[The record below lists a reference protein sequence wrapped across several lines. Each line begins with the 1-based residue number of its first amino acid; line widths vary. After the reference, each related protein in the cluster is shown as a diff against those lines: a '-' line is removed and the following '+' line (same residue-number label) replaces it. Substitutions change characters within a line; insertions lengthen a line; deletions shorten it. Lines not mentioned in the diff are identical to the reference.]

1 MAAAGSLL
9 PWRTRSGPLVAG
21 PCIAY
26 RLASGRLVCAT
37 ADHRILT
44 GAGWGTVG
52 DLRANDR
59 VAVARHVP
67 EPYVPETWP
76 DDQVVLL
83 GHLIG
88 DGSYLPHQPL
98 RYTTADEE
106 NSAAVAAAARRQ
118 FGARV
123 TRHDGPTG
131 TWHQLVIAGNGDRWH
146 PAGVNAWLRQ
156 LGIFGQR
163 SFQKRLPAAVF
174 QLSNRQVAL
183 LLRHLWATDGCIAPR
198 RISRGGHAVYYAT
211 TSEGLARDVAAL
223 LLRLGIIARLTTSVK
238 AGCRPSFHVRVSGA
252 AAQRE
257 FLRVVGAHGPRV
269 APADALAERLA
280 DVTANTNVDT
290 LPAEAFALVR
300 ARMQTLGVSQ
310 RQMAAMRG
318 TAYGGTAHFAFAPSR
333 AVLLDYATR
342 LDDHELR
349 DVATS
354 DVFWDRVVAVEP
366 GGNEDVFDLTVPG
379 VANWLADGIVS
390 HNSGALEQDADV
402 VIMIFREE
410 MYKSDRSVPAE
421 TDGIAE
427 LIIAKQRNGPTGT
440 VKTAFIAG
448 QTKFMPLAPIAPR
461 NRSSCHISRAGHPA
475 SRRCSALG
483 YTPYPRLSRLAI
495 RAPRSETY
503 DTLYGYGT
511 LGITRGPI
519 A

>member
-1 MAAAGSLL
+1 M
-9 PWRTRSGPLVAG
+9 
-21 PCIAY
+21 
-26 RLASGRLVCAT
+26 
-37 ADHRILT
+37 
-44 GAGWGTVG
+44 
-52 DLRANDR
+52 
-59 VAVARHVP
+59 
-67 EPYVPETWP
+67 
-76 DDQVVLL
+76 
-83 GHLIG
+83 
-88 DGSYLPHQPL
+88 
-98 RYTTADEE
+98 
-106 NSAAVAAAARRQ
+106 
-118 FGARV
+118 
-123 TRHDGPTG
+123 
-131 TWHQLVIAGNGDRWH
+131 
-146 PAGVNAWLRQ
+146 
-156 LGIFGQR
+156 
-163 SFQKRLPAAVF
+163 
-174 QLSNRQVAL
+174 
-183 LLRHLWATDGCIAPR
+183 
-198 RISRGGHAVYYAT
+198 YYAT

-238 AGCRPSFHVRVSGA
+238 AGYRPSFHVRVSGA

-280 DVTANTNVDT
+280 DVTTNTNVDT

-342 LDDHELR
+342 LDDDELR
-349 DVATS
+349 DLATS

-366 GGNEDVFDLTVPG
+366 GGDEDVFDLTVPG

-448 QTKFMPLAPIAPR
+448 QTKFMPLAPRSPRADLVIRCTSARVDLAAVQANYRALAAYLAGDAELNRARAGCAPR
-461 NRSSCHISRAGHPA
+461 LPASSRSSRPTPTATARCRWPGRCATPGRPGWPSPTSRKGSNCATPAIAAG
-475 SRRCSALG
+475 SWSSA
-483 YTPYPRLSRLAI
+483 
-495 RAPRSETY
+495 RS
-503 DTLYGYGT
+503 
-511 LGITRGPI
+511 